1 MNCQLIGPSLG
12 PSKVRPWLRKIS
24 IDPAPSTS
32 TFLLVVNRLALTAK
46 TKSSGVSSRH
56 FIQVSGLKLE

>member
-12 PSKVRPWLRKIS
+12 PSSSRPWDRNFSSESLFS
-24 IDPAPSTS
+24 DSTRR
-32 TFLLVVNRLALTAK
+32 LVQNRLALTEN

-56 FIQVSGLKLE
+56 FCQLLGLKVE